1 VKRALVIARLALCA
15 AATSVSF
22 AGCGHVAPYQRAKLA
37 HASMVGEF
45 SSPGAAHMTAIH
57 EGAVGGGGA
66 AEAGCGCN

>member
-1 VKRALVIARLALCA
+1 VKRPIVIALLALGA
-15 AATSVSF
+15 AGGGVAVT
-22 AGCGHVAPYQRAKLA
+22 GCRHVAPYQRAKLA